1 MRRSCDVTVYPVRPP
16 LHHFSALIVADASL
30 SHGDGSLLVCIMD
43 RELRIKDIPKPQNL
57 IFRIC
62 RKGGVNKYLRMKTEL
77 VQM

>member
-1 MRRSCDVTVYPVRPP
+1 G
-16 LHHFSALIVADASL
+16 SL
-30 SHGDGSLLVCIMD
+30 SSQIKHSPGNPGRFSDGSLLVCIMD

-62 RKGGVNKYLRMKTEL
+62 RKGGVNKYPLMKTEL

>member
-1 MRRSCDVTVYPVRPP
+1 M
-16 LHHFSALIVADASL
+16 HHFSALNVADASL
-30 SHGDGSLLVCIMD
+30 SHGDGSLLVCRMD
-43 RELRIKDIPKPQNL
+43 RELRIKDIPKLQNL

>member
-1 MRRSCDVTVYPVRPP
+1 MLHLPVKPICPP
-16 LHHFSALIVADASL
+16 LHHLPALIVADASL

-43 RELRIKDIPKPQNL
+43 RELRIKGIPKPQNL
-57 IFRIC
+57 IFMIC

>member
-1 MRRSCDVTVYPVRPP
+1 M
-16 LHHFSALIVADASL
+16 HHFSALIVADASL
-30 SHGDGSLLVCIMD
+30 SHCDGSLLVCIMD

-62 RKGGVNKYLRMKTEL
+62 RKGGVNKYPLMKTEL

>member
-1 MRRSCDVTVYPVRPP
+1 
-16 LHHFSALIVADASL
+16 
-30 SHGDGSLLVCIMD
+30 MD
-43 RELRIKDIPKPQNL
+43 RELRIKDIPKLQNL

>member
-1 MRRSCDVTVYPVRPP
+1 M
-16 LHHFSALIVADASL
+16 HHFSALNVADVSL
-30 SHGDGSLLVCIMD
+30 SHGDGPLLLLRMD

-62 RKGGVNKYLRMKTEL
+62 RKGGVNRYLRMKTEL